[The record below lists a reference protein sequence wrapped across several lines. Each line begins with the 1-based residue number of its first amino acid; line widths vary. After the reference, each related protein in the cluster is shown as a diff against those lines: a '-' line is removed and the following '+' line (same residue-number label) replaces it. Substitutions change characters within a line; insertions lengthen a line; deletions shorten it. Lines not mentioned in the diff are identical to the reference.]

1 MKPLDHDMLVL
12 CLHQTSSDLYLPD
25 TVRQALSQAL
35 TLLAHAPYL
44 FERLSG
50 EDYVRARIA
59 AEAAGLLKEFAKQT
73 LDFYSPDPK
82 VSELYD
88 EDDDFASALND
99 LIGPDFEYPDWSH
112 KTVGEVLESFK

>member
-1 MKPLDHDMLVL
+1 MEPLDHDMLVL
-12 CLHQTSSDLYLPD
+12 CLHQTRHDLYLSNEFK
-25 TVRQALSQAL
+25 QALTQAL
-35 TLLAHAPYL
+35 TLVEHAPYL

-50 EDYVRARIA
+50 EDYNRARIA

-73 LDFYSPDPK
+73 LDFYSPDLK

-112 KTVGEVLESFK
+112 KTVGEVLEKYT